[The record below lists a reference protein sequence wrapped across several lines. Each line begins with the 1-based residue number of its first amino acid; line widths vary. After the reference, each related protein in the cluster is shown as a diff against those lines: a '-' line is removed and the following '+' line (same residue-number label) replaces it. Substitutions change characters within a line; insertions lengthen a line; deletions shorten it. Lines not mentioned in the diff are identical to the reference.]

1 MTEAPLTTSRQYAPV
16 SGIIEEVNEELGNQ
30 PSLINKSPEGDG
42 MLQLDQVKSLL
53 MNEKHFQLGFAK
65 LSSSIQRRYSC

>member
-30 PSLINKSPEGDG
+30 PSLINKSPEDDG
-42 MLQLDQVKSLL
+42 MLQPDQVKPLL
-53 MNEKHFQLGFAK
+53 INEKHIQPGFAK
-65 LSSSIQRRYSC
+65 LSSLIQRRYGC